1 MLRMLEG
8 EVMNTTESGTEY
20 ELMVKSVY
28 NRLYATEGVENQTI
42 QHNVKFI
49 GKSGATHQ
57 IDLYWEFTVNRRGQA
72 PEIFHKESLK
82 VL

>member
-1 MLRMLEG
+1 
-8 EVMNTTESGTEY
+8 MNTTESGTEY